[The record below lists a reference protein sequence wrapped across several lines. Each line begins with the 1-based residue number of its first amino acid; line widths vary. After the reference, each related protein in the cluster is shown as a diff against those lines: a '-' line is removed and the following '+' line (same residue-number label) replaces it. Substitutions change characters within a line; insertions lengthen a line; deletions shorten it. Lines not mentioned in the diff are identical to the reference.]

1 MSVWIGYQDAL
12 VYRYAF
18 PETLPIVYQDGRY
31 ELSDFS
37 FLALDRPSVKLFIFS
52 DILFMGGREDFYS

>member
-1 MSVWIGYQDAL
+1 ML
-12 VYRYAF
+12 LLYRYAF